1 MNQEK
6 KQQHNRLTELTLS
19 IEDRLN
25 RLDTNIE
32 THYNQAAQKISSN
45 DYKLKSLAQTIQ
57 AGMQEIGKAE
67 TEESEVNLFHLV
79 KHLDNSQLSN
89 EKNLQGLENDIS
101 SLSLQII
108 PDNCI
113 ENVDAMFSAFS
124 PDPRTMIFKSQ
135 SNSNKVRQSQLH
147 IHPHEIQ
154 FLDQTRIFHSD
165 KSSRLYACCFFDENK
180 VLIIEEQ
187 LSTELRYMHMHGRIG
202 GNRKII
208 NLRIMNLK
216 DGKYN
221 SFNIRLLNDVL
232 CKDTVCTFDR
242 NNTLLVGK
250 TSVFV
255 IDLESK
261 TIGRTIQ
268 LGIPIQGCKWITCIK
283 SEIVVL
289 CQKSIKQEKADFIS
303 CIDYNGV
310 SLRTLDLP
318 GNVFDL
324 DIYETRVYCTFNNA
338 NHVTCTSFDGETN
351 TCYTSLD
358 LRESCK
364 IAVGESMIFL
374 LEKDRNSIYTID
386 IKTKQRSTFLKDEII
401 NPTHMVLN
409 RKTKELAVTCDGG
422 NCLKIFNTHI

>member
-45 DYKLKSLAQTIQ
+45 ANKLKSLAQTIQ
-57 AGMQEIGKAE
+57 SDMQEIGKAE

-89 EKNLQGLENDIS
+89 EKNLQGFENDIS

-113 ENVDAMFSAFS
+113 ENVDAMFSAFI

-135 SNSNKVRQSQLH
+135 SNSNKVQQSQLH

-154 FLDQTRIFHSD
+154 SLDQTRIFHSD
-165 KSSRLYACCFFDENK
+165 KSSRFNACCFFDENK

-187 LSTELRYMHMHGRIG
+187 LSTELRHMHMHGRIG
-202 GNRKII
+202 GNLKII

-242 NNTLLVGK
+242 NNALLVGK

-255 IDLESK
+255 FDLESK

-303 CIDYNGV
+303 WIDYNGV
-310 SLRTLDLP
+310 IKFKD
-318 GNVFDL
+318 
-324 DIYETRVYCTFNNA
+324 TRFTW
-338 NHVTCTSFDGETN
+338 
-351 TCYTSLD
+351 
-358 LRESCK
+358 
-364 IAVGESMIFL
+364 
-374 LEKDRNSIYTID
+374 
-386 IKTKQRSTFLKDEII
+386 
-401 NPTHMVLN
+401 
-409 RKTKELAVTCDGG
+409 
-422 NCLKIFNTHI
+422 

>member
-1 MNQEK
+1 MADNEVCAGCLRDDEEEIAVMWCNDCEEPVCRPCSK
-6 KQQHNRLTELTLS
+6 VHRS
-19 IEDRLN
+19 
-25 RLDTNIE
+25 TN
-32 THYNQAAQKISSN
+32 
-45 DYKLKSLAQTIQ
+45 
-57 AGMQEIGKAE
+57 MQEIGKAE

-89 EKNLQGLENDIS
+89 EKNLQ
-101 SLSLQII
+101 
-108 PDNCI
+108 
-113 ENVDAMFSAFS
+113 
-124 PDPRTMIFKSQ
+124 
-135 SNSNKVRQSQLH
+135 
-147 IHPHEIQ
+147 
-154 FLDQTRIFHSD
+154 
-165 KSSRLYACCFFDENK
+165 
-180 VLIIEEQ
+180 
-187 LSTELRYMHMHGRIG
+187 
-202 GNRKII
+202 
-208 NLRIMNLK
+208 
-216 DGKYN
+216 
-221 SFNIRLLNDVL
+221 
-232 CKDTVCTFDR
+232 DTVCTFDR
-242 NNTLLVGK
+242 YNALLVGK

-289 CQKSIKQEKADFIS
+289 CQKSTKQEKADFIS
-303 CIDYNGV
+303 WIDYNGV

-318 GNVFDL
+318 GNVCDL
-324 DIYETRVYCTFNNA
+324 DIYETRVFCTFNNA

-401 NPTHMVLN
+401 NPTNMVLN